1 MVFVSISANCQRR
14 WIFFICS
21 TLWNEYI
28 DVVSARRAP
37 LKKKTL
43 RMIHSFISATKS
55 DSVFLWMLEI
65 VSNKSKICPFHP
77 LYKQRW
83 HTIFQLSWCIFS
95 QINKQSFFFPFL
107 HIAYYNR
114 QLLFPLKCCLSNSLE
129 KLLTNNTP
137 NKNNKQRTKKLLTP
151 HITAKNWFTFMV
163 RKEITMKLYSDMQN
177 KRK

>member
-1 MVFVSISANCQRR
+1 
-14 WIFFICS
+14 
-21 TLWNEYI
+21 
-28 DVVSARRAP
+28 
-37 LKKKTL
+37 
-43 RMIHSFISATKS
+43 MIHSFISATKS
-55 DSVFLWMLEI
+55 DSVFLGMLEI

-137 NKNNKQRTKKLLTP
+137 NKNNKQRTKKTP
-151 HITAKNWFTFMV
+151 YAAYHGEKLVYIHGQERNNN
-163 RKEITMKLYSDMQN
+163 EIVFRHAEQTEIVFD
-177 KRK
+177 